1 MEEHWSN
8 LSFPHGKGEAVTR
21 TEVKDALFSRL
32 GAVGG

>member
-21 TEVKDALFSRL
+21 TEVKDALFRD
-32 GAVGG
+32 